1 LTFKVEHGSI
11 PTEGGGNVNNR
22 IKEVRT
28 KLKIT
33 QQEFADRI
41 GCSRSGLAN
50 YEVGRNEP
58 INSVIVAICREF
70 NVNEEWLRTGK
81 GEMFAPVNRDKEI
94 EAFMD
99 TVMKSESADFRR
111 RLVSVLSKLDSAEWK
126 LLESM
131 ALKLAAEAETVK
143 LAPKRHV
150 VKFAGRDG
158 SYEERILTDD
168 EYEKL
173 KEELDAYPKAPDD
186 L

>member
-1 LTFKVEHGSI
+1 MSTIYE
-11 PTEGGGNVNNR
+11 R
-22 IKEVRT
+22 IKVLR
-28 KLKIT
+28 KAKGLT
-33 QQEFADRI
+33 QQKFADAL
-41 GCSRSGLAN
+41 GLKQNTVAT
-50 YEVGRNEP
+50 YEMGKTAPSDRT
-58 INSVIVAICREF
+58 IIDICEKF

-131 ALKLAAEAETVK
+131 ALKLAAEAEAVK

>member
-1 LTFKVEHGSI
+1 MNTIGD
-11 PTEGGGNVNNR
+11 R
-22 IKEVRT
+22 IKRLRKT
-28 KLKIT
+28 LILN
-33 QQEFADRI
+33 QSDFASRI
-41 GCSRSGLAN
+41 GSVQNTITG
-50 YEVGRNEP
+50 YETGRREP
-58 INSVIVAICREF
+58 SNQVVTLICREF
-70 NVNEEWLRTGK
+70 NVNEEWLRTGT
-81 GEMFAPVNRDKEI
+81 GDMFAPVNRDKEI

-131 ALKLAAEAETVK
+131 ALKLAAEAEAVK

-173 KEELDAYPKAPDD
+173 KEDLDAYPKAPDD

>member
-1 LTFKVEHGSI
+1 M
-11 PTEGGGNVNNR
+11 NNR

-50 YEVGRNEP
+50 YEVGRNAP
-58 INSVIVAICREF
+58 INPVIAAICREF
-70 NVNEEWLRTGK
+70 NVSEEWLRTGK
-81 GEMFAPVNRDKEI
+81 GEMFTPVNRNKEI
-94 EAFMD
+94 ESFMD
-99 TVMKSESADFRR
+99 TIMKSESADFRR
-111 RLVSVLSKLDSAEWK
+111 RLVSVLSKLDPAEWK

-131 ALKLAAEAETVK
+131 ALKLAAEAEAEQNTHK
-143 LAPKRHV
+143 KMHL

-158 SYEERILTDD
+158 SYEERIMTDD
-168 EYEKL
+168 EYEAFKA
-173 KEELDAYPKAPDD
+173 EADSYPKAPDD